1 MNVMKIILVPHYHL
15 KFLVVS
21 FRMNLS
27 FVTKKLP
34 QKEAKHPRGNKK
46 WMRMKDIAAAVGSVH
61 NFSLSYFP
69 FPTLFAFFNMTL
81 ENNNLSRTEIMHDCW
96 AV

>member
-46 WMRMKDIAAAVGSVH
+46 
-61 NFSLSYFP
+61 
-69 FPTLFAFFNMTL
+69 
-81 ENNNLSRTEIMHDCW
+81 
-96 AV
+96 

>member
-34 QKEAKHPRGNKK
+34 QKEAKHPIDNKK
-46 WMRMKDIAAAVGSVH
+46 WMRMKDIAGAVGSVH
-61 NFSLSYFP
+61 FFELFSFSNIIC
-69 FPTLFAFFNMTL
+69 LF
-81 ENNNLSRTEIMHDCW
+81 
-96 AV
+96 